1 MVLICYVI
9 KLKNHGGFGMP
20 TKIFLIVAIAFIL
33 MVIRIKNVGIA
44 FRSINTLIHE
54 LSHAIM
60 ALLTGGDVTEI
71 KLNDNASGSCTTKSK
86 GKFKTFL
93 VSSAGY
99 ISSALFSLLL
109 FYSLGKEW
117 NQYFF
122 YLFLSISVIALIF
135 WIRNAYGII
144 WTLTFASLNFALIL
158 IPYAIPKY
166 SNHILLI
173 FGLLIAID
181 NLLACLTLLYIS
193 IVTPKKAGDAT
204 NIAKT
209 TKIPAFFWSL
219 LFLAITLYI
228 GYKSYLLFLPIFVK

>member
-20 TKIFLIVAIAFIL
+20 TKTFIIIAITFIFL
-33 MVIRIKNVGIA
+33 VIRIKNIGIA

-54 LSHAIM
+54 ISHALM
-60 ALLTGGDVTEI
+60 ALLTGGKVTEI

-122 YLFLSISVIALIF
+122 YFFLVISVFALIF
-135 WIRNAYGII
+135 WIRNTYGII
-144 WTLTFASLNFALIL
+144 WTLAFSSINFALIL
-158 IPYAIPKY
+158 IPNAIHNY
-166 SNHILLI
+166 SNYILLI

-181 NLLACLTLLYIS
+181 NLIACLTLLYIS
-193 IVTPKKAGDAT
+193 IITPKKAGDAT

-219 LFLAITLYI
+219 LFLVITLYI
-228 GYKSYLLFLPIFVK
+228 GYQSYLLFLPLFVK

>member
-1 MVLICYVI
+1 
-9 KLKNHGGFGMP
+9 
-20 TKIFLIVAIAFIL
+20 
-33 MVIRIKNVGIA
+33 MVIRIKHIGIA

-54 LSHAIM
+54 LSHALM
-60 ALLTGGDVTEI
+60 ALLTGGKVTEI
-71 KLNDNASGSCTTKSK
+71 KLNDNASGSCTTKLK
-86 GKFKTFL
+86 GKFRTFL

-99 ISSALFSLLL
+99 TFSAIFSLFL

-122 YLFLSISVIALIF
+122 YFFLFISIIALIF
-135 WIRNAYGII
+135 WIRNTYGII
-144 WTLTFASLNFALIL
+144 WTLIFASFNFALIL
-158 IPYAIPKY
+158 IPNIIPKY

-181 NLLACLTLLYIS
+181 NFLACLTLLYIS

-209 TKIPAFFWSL
+209 TKIPAFFWSI
-219 LFLAITLYI
+219 LFLAITLYF
-228 GYKSYLLFLPIFVK
+228 GYQSYLLFLPLFKI

>member
-1 MVLICYVI
+1 
-9 KLKNHGGFGMP
+9 MP

>member
-1 MVLICYVI
+1 MALICYAI
-9 KLKNHGGFGMP
+9 KHKNHGGFGMP
-20 TKIFLIVAIAFIL
+20 SKTFIIIAITIIIL
-33 MVIRIKNVGIA
+33 VIRINNIGIA

-60 ALLTGGDVTEI
+60 AILTKGKVTEI

-99 ISSALFSLLL
+99 IFSALFSYLL
-109 FYSLGKEW
+109 FYSIGEEW
-117 NQYFF
+117 NKYFF
-122 YLFLSISVIALIF
+122 YFFLAISVISLIF

-144 WTLTFASLNFALIL
+144 WTLAFASINFALIL
-158 IPYAIPKY
+158 IPNAIHNY
-166 SNHILLI
+166 SNYILLI

-181 NLLACLTLLYIS
+181 NLIACLTIVYIS
-193 IVTPKKAGDAT
+193 IITPKKAGDAT

-209 TKIPAFFWSL
+209 TKIPAFIWSL
-219 LFLAITLYI
+219 LFLAFSVFII
-228 GYKSYLLFLPIFVK
+228 YKSYLLFLPIFQK

>member
-9 KLKNHGGFGMP
+9 KHKNHGGFGMP
-20 TKIFLIVAIAFIL
+20 TKTFIIIAITFIIL
-33 MVIRIKNVGIA
+33 VIRIKNIGIA

-60 ALLTGGDVTEI
+60 ALLTGGKVTEI

-93 VSSAGY
+93 VSSSGY

-109 FYSLGKEW
+109 FYSLNKEW

-122 YLFLSISVIALIF
+122 YFFMFISIVALIF

-144 WTLTFASLNFALIL
+144 WTLAFASINFALIL
-158 IPYAIPKY
+158 IPNAIHNY
-166 SNHILLI
+166 SNYILLI

-181 NLLACLTLLYIS
+181 NLIACLTLLYIS
-193 IVTPKKAGDAT
+193 IITPKKAGDAT

-209 TKIPAFFWSL
+209 TKIPAFIWAL
-219 LFLAITLYI
+219 LFLTITIYI
-228 GYKSYLLFLPIFVK
+228 CYQSYLLFLPIFQK